1 MKKGKHIQ
9 LVPGTKLKHLRVWC
23 SYCKTVVKA
32 CNEIDGGPLKEC
44 PHIERLSYRFVG
56 FIPGTRQRVVR
67 SLGISFAEAIK
78 QAAILKQ
85 QLENGTVE
93 TVREKSKGLAVVPV
107 HNVAD
112 TQPELLTHL
121 FGKYLASLNGENV
134 PAHLKVVRSK
144 GHINTVKTTF
154 KFFVLA
160 IRDAGFDPKTF
171 RLVDISDAVIG
182 KLHDRLIA
190 HGYSNSSYN
199 RSFSH
204 LTTFAGW
211 CEREDYG
218 SVKRFFEKVPRKTVT
233 PRPEIITAEEFEK
246 TIAAISHENGWQYNI
261 GKKKEKRNH
270 YRDYL
275 VPAFRFALIAGRRLE
290 EILTCRF
297 GDVHTD
303 EKGNARVIEFTDHKV
318 SRILHVAQGE
328 ERKLFTPVTK
338 EILDFLISQGY
349 GKRSTDDFILAP
361 EILHR
366 RVAEMRQ
373 CLTRGFSHFFKQG
386 NTDCR
391 REVSFKTLR
400 KTYLTNLAIHMG
412 KDVTAVSGHSD
423 TQVLRHYLNEK
434 QLAAAMAMQNFS
446 VFGKAKRIETAR
458 KKLQSKQKDIER

>member
-1 MKKGKHIQ
+1 MKKLNVIK
-9 LVPGTKLKHLRVWC
+9 LVPGAKVPHLRTWC
-23 SYCKTVVKA
+23 SACRTMVKTCRK
-32 CNEIDGGPLKEC
+32 NGRE
-44 PHIERLSYRFVG
+44 LSQCEHKDKLQYRFVA
-56 FIPGTRQRVVR
+56 FIPYTKQRVVR
-67 SLGISFAEAIK
+67 SLGKDFTEAVK

-85 QLENGTVE
+85 QLERGRFEAVPE
-93 TVREKSKGLAVVPV
+93 TQANTSIQQMPQNAVR
-107 HNVAD
+107 
-112 TQPELLTHL
+112 PELFVHL
-121 FGKYLASLNGENV
+121 AAKYLATLAGENV

-190 HGYSNSSYN
+190 HGYSNNSYN

-218 SVKRFFEKVPRKTVT
+218 SVKRFFEKVPRKTIT
-233 PRPEIITAEEFEK
+233 PKPEIITAEEFEK
-246 TIAAISHENGWQYNI
+246 TINAISYENGWQSGI
-261 GKKKEKRNH
+261 GKRNTRRNH
-270 YRDYL
+270 FRDYL
-275 VPAFRFALIAGRRLE
+275 VPAFRFALITGRRLE

-303 EKGNARVIEFTDHKV
+303 EKGNAQLVEFTDHKV
-318 SRILHVAQGE
+318 SRILHIAQGE

-349 GKRSTDDFILAP
+349 GKRPADDFILAP

-373 CLTRGFSHFFKQG
+373 CLTRGFSHYFKIA
-386 NTDCR
+386 NPDCR

-446 VFGKAKRIETAR
+446 VFGKAKRIETAH
-458 KKLQSKQKDIER
+458 KKSQSKQKDIER